1 MEDFLGHV
9 IIVNGETPI
18 TVWKI
23 ITACLAIGVTIL
35 FFKGLKSFMEKK
47 FSKLKQE
54 NYAKVKTLYKIVKY
68 IVYTLVLLGVLRS
81 FGINIDMLL
90 AGSAALFVGLGMGMQ
105 QFFMDF
111 ISGIIILF
119 DETLAAG
126 DIIQIE
132 DKVGR
137 VEKINFRTT
146 MMITRDD
153 RVVIIPNHKFL
164 SEFLYNWTQ
173 NSDIT
178 RFNLSVGV
186 AYGSDT
192 KLVEKLLQKVALEHP
207 NVENRPHPAV
217 IFDDFADS
225 SLNFKLFFYTDKPLE
240 SPKIKSDLRF
250 MIDEEFR
257 KNNISIPFP
266 QRDLHIIPSSVDIK
280 EPHIEF

>member
-1 MEDFLGHV
+1 MQDFLGYV
-9 IIVNGETPI
+9 ILVNGETQI

-23 ITACLAIGVTIL
+23 IMSCFTVGVTML
-35 FFKGLKSFMEKK
+35 FFKGLKSLMKK
-47 FSKLKQE
+47 RFGGLNKE

-68 IVYTLVLLGVLRS
+68 ITYVIVILGVLRGL
-81 FGINIDMLL
+81 GIDIDVLL

-111 ISGIIILF
+111 ISGVMILF
-119 DETLAAG
+119 DETLAVG

-132 DKVGR
+132 DQVGR
-137 VEKINFRTT
+137 VEQINFRTT
-146 MMITRDD
+146 VMITRDD

-164 SEFLYNWTQ
+164 SEYLYNWTQ

-178 RFNLSVGV
+178 RFNLAIGV

-192 KLVEKLLQKVALEHP
+192 RLVAELLIKVAKDHS
-207 NVENRPHPAV
+207 NIENQPDPEV
-217 IFDDFADS
+217 IFSDFADS
-225 SLNFKLFFYTDKPLE
+225 SLNFKLYFYTDKPLD

-257 KNNISIPFP
+257 NNNISIPFP
-266 QRDLHIIPSSVDIK
+266 QRDVNIIK
-280 EPHIEF
+280 HT

>member
-9 IIVNGETPI
+9 ILVNGETKI

-23 ITACLAIGVTIL
+23 IMACLTMGVTVL

-47 FSKLKQE
+47 FGSLAPE
-54 NYAKVKTLYKIVKY
+54 NYAKFKTLYKIVKY
-68 IVYTLVLLGVLRS
+68 IVYVVVILAILRS

-111 ISGIIILF
+111 ISGIMILF

-132 DKVGR
+132 DQVGR
-137 VEKINFRTT
+137 VEQINFRTT
-146 MMITRDD
+146 VMITRDD

-164 SEFLYNWTQ
+164 SEYLYNWTQ

-178 RFNLSVGV
+178 RFHLSVGV

-192 KLVEKLLQKVALEHP
+192 KLVADLLKKVAMEHP
-207 NVENRPHPAV
+207 HVENRPDPV
-217 IFDDFADS
+217 IIFSEFGDN
-225 SLNFKLFFYTDKPLE
+225 SLNFQLYFYTDQPLQ

-250 MIDEEFR
+250 MIDKEFR
-257 KNNISIPFP
+257 AHNVSIPFP
-266 QRDLHIIPSSVDIK
+266 QRDLHIISPSASDSDHRIN
-280 EPHIEF
+280 F

>member
-9 IIVNGETPI
+9 IFVNGETKI

-23 ITACLAIGVTIL
+23 ITACITVGVTVL

-47 FSKLKQE
+47 FGGLDPE
-54 NYAKVKTLYKIVKY
+54 NYAKFKTLYKIVKY
-68 IVYTLVLLGVLRS
+68 IVYVVVVLAILRS

-119 DETLAAG
+119 DETLSAG

-132 DKVGR
+132 DQVGR
-137 VEKINFRTT
+137 VEHINFRTT
-146 MMITRDD
+146 VMITRDD

-164 SEFLYNWTQ
+164 SEYLYNWTQ

-178 RFNLSVGV
+178 RFHLSVGV

-192 KLVEKLLQKVALEHP
+192 TLVADLLKKVALEHP
-207 NVENRPHPAV
+207 DVENKPDPVV
-217 IFDDFADS
+217 IFSEFGDS
-225 SLNFKLFFYTDKPLE
+225 SLNFQLYFYTDKPLQ

-250 MIDEEFR
+250 MIDKEFR
-257 KNNISIPFP
+257 ANKVSIPFP
-266 QRDLHIIPSSVDIK
+266 QRDLHIISPPNTEHQI
-280 EPHIEF
+280 HF

>member
-1 MEDFLGHV
+1 MEDFLGYV
-9 IIVNGETPI
+9 ILMNGDTKI

-23 ITACLAIGVTIL
+23 IVACLLIGVTIL
-35 FFKGLKSFMEKK
+35 FFKGLKSFIDKK
-47 FSKLKQE
+47 FSGLKQD
-54 NYAKVKTLYKIVKY
+54 NYAKVKTLCKIVKY
-68 IVYTLVLLGVLRS
+68 IVYTLVLLGILRS
-81 FGINIDMLL
+81 FGINMDMLL

-119 DETLAAG
+119 DETLAVG

-132 DKVGR
+132 DRVGR

-192 KLVEKLLQKVALEHP
+192 RLVEKLLIKVALEHP
-207 NVENRPHPAV
+207 DVENRPNPIV

-225 SLNFKLFFYTDKPLE
+225 SLNFRLFFYTNKPLQ

-257 KNNISIPFP
+257 TNNISIPFP
-266 QRDLHIIPSSVDIK
+266 QRDLHIIPSSSDVK
-280 EPHIEF
+280 EPRIEF